1 MTAEGAAA
9 SLNPNPTQEMYE
21 THTIRVPKP
30 IAVGTS
36 DHNAFVVFEYLS
48 MGGSRSGD
56 AAAKM
61 GKVSK

>member
-1 MTAEGAAA
+1 
-9 SLNPNPTQEMYE
+9 MYE
-21 THTIRVPKP
+21 THSIRVPKP

-36 DHNAFVVFEYLS
+36 DRTAFVVFEYLS

-61 GKVSK
+61 GKVC